1 MQLGSKRGVSSSL
14 EIQRRIAF
22 CPHCGNHSPQRLVFR
37 HETEETGYDDKG
49 NPEEAFPTEFFLALC
64 ATCDQPLL
72 YYTGED
78 IEQYGSGDKSQSYQN
93 SVLLWPTEKVLRH
106 YGVVWEKRLTRSG
119 MPKNASGWKWLRS
132 QRVKSI
138 VTFRIENDVDYSKYG
153 FERVLRIPISGNP
166 PADPPSDQQA
176 EEFLRIIQ
184 DPNNAPV
191 HMHCNAGRDR
201 TGMMAALAR
210 YSIDGWPMEKA
221 LEEARSYRHGE
232 DLPPKR
238 MAWLYNWAAK
248 HKAGSYRVKPDEKG
262 AAASSARGRPEADA
276 QTRLRAP

>member
-1 MQLGSKRGVSSSL
+1 
-14 EIQRRIAF
+14 
-22 CPHCGNHSPQRLVFR
+22 
-37 HETEETGYDDKG
+37 
-49 NPEEAFPTEFFLALC
+49 
-64 ATCDQPLL
+64 
-72 YYTGED
+72 
-78 IEQYGSGDKSQSYQN
+78 
-93 SVLLWPTEKVLRH
+93 
-106 YGVVWEKRLTRSG
+106 

-132 QRVKSI
+132 QGVKSI

-201 TGMMAALAR
+201 TAMMAALAR

-276 QTRLRAP
+276 QTWLRTP

>member
-1 MQLGSKRGVSSSL
+1 MQWQSSRGVPSFL
-14 EIQRRIAF
+14 ELQRKIAF
-22 CPHCGNHSPQRLVFR
+22 CPHFGNHSPQRLVFR
-37 HETEETGYDDKG
+37 HETRETGYEDKG
-49 NPEEAFPTEFFLALC
+49 NLEEAFPTEFFFALC
-64 ATCDQPLL
+64 ETCDQPLL
-72 YYTGED
+72 YYIGED
-78 IEQYGSGDKSQSYQN
+78 IEQYGSGDKPQSYQD

-132 QRVKSI
+132 QGVKSI

-201 TGMMAALAR
+201 TAMMAALAR

-232 DLPPKR
+232 SGHHR
-238 MAWLYNWAAK
+238 RAISSCIAMHMNR
-248 HKAGSYRVKPDEKG
+248 RVV
-262 AAASSARGRPEADA
+262 GRSEEH
-276 QTRLRAP
+276 TS